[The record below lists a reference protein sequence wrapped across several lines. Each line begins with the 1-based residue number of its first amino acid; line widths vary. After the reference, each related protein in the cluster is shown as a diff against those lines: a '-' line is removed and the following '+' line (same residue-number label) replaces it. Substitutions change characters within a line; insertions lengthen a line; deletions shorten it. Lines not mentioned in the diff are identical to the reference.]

1 MAFRKNTEGDIRN
14 NNKIICIICKKKD
27 KIVHTCKKKK
37 PHQYPLDHI
46 MRNKAFYMY
55 TDILTEYI

>member
-1 MAFRKNTEGDIRN
+1 MQ
-14 NNKIICIICKKKD
+14 KKKD